1 MSLDLRSFAPATER
15 NRDVILAVLQRL
27 LPDEGTV
34 LEIGAGTGEHAVYFA
49 QHFPALMWQP
59 TEMDQTF
66 LASIQAWIAHAGVDN
81 VAAPNRLD
89 VTETNWP
96 VEQADA
102 IVCINVIHY
111 SPWAS
116 TRALFEGAARLLPD
130 EGLLYC
136 YGPYMRGNRHTAPS
150 NEQFDAWLKTRNPA
164 FGVRNLEDV
173 QGEAQAQ
180 GLHLDEVVEMPAN
193 NLSLVFR
200 KR

>member
-1 MSLDLRSFAPATER
+1 MSLDMRSFAPSTES
-15 NRDVILAVLQRL
+15 NRDFILAVLQRL
-27 LPDEGTV
+27 LPAEGTV
-34 LEIGAGTGEHAVYFA
+34 LEIGAGSGEHAVYFA
-49 QHFPALMWQP
+49 RHFAGLTWQP
-59 TEMDQTF
+59 SEMDQTA
-66 LASIQAWIAHAGVDN
+66 LASIQAWIAHAGVAN
-81 VAAPNRLD
+81 VAPPIRLD
-89 VTETNWP
+89 VTDAVWP

-111 SPWAS
+111 SPWPS
-116 TRALFEGAARLLPD
+116 TRALFEGAARLLPT

-150 NEQFDAWLKTRNPA
+150 NEQFDAWLKSRNPA

-173 QGEAQAQ
+173 QGEAEAQ
-180 GLHLDEVVEMPAN
+180 QLHLDEVIEMPAN